1 MPETSSPCRIGMTFL
16 PENGRLKGLRRRR
29 SEFRIGPIRH
39 ISADSQG
46 NYSCETVSVRQSEW
60 VKMANAASEKSRKKF
75 PGRTSGWPICHL
87 SERNDGKDAAGR
99 VRSSRP
105 VSRTPDRPVPGIACL
120 TRPSAEALLVPLGPS
135 DPATIRAA
143 RPLGHAVTFLG
154 WPQHG
159 SQNGGKVQLPLEHR
173 CARRRLSTS
182 SDHV

>member
-1 MPETSSPCRIGMTFL
+1 MTFW
-16 PENGRLKGLRRRR
+16 PKNGRLKGLGKRR

-46 NYSCETVSVRQSEW
+46 SPADESVSVRQSEW
-60 VKMANAASEKSRKKF
+60 VENGHRRVRKSAKKISRTDEWVADLPPVGRK
-75 PGRTSGWPICHL
+75 G
-87 SERNDGKDAAGR
+87 GKDAAGR

-120 TRPSAEALLVPLGPS
+120 TRPSSEALLVPLGPS
-135 DPATIRAA
+135 DLATIRAA

-159 SQNGGKVQLPLEHR
+159 SLNGEKVQLPLEHR